1 MNTAEVDLDRLVD
14 YEREYRS
21 VVKRA
26 QVTGDHMIGLCPF
39 HDDSK
44 NSFSVDLKT
53 GRWHCFSE
61 DIGGNYVDFV
71 AKMNGISTKDAYK
84 RIMED
89 YHVEMP
95 EKEKPAAS
103 HRSYSMEQYAFEKRL
118 PVEFLRDT
126 CHISNDK
133 ERKDQTTYMKIPY
146 LKEDGTEAT
155 YRKRFAGKKFRWRYG
170 SSGKICLYGEWRLP
184 QMRQSG
190 YACLVEHVQCIIQ
203 TAFFGSLARYSGCPV
218 SKVGMFVDRNIGKV

>member
-103 HRSYSMEQYAFEKRL
+103 RRSYSMEQYAFEKRL
-118 PVEFLRDT
+118 QVEFLRDT

-155 YRKRFAGKKFRWRYG
+155 YRKRFAGKEFRWRYG
-170 SSGKICLYGEWRLP
+170 SSGKICLYGE
-184 QMRQSG
+184 
-190 YACLVEHVQCIIQ
+190 
-203 TAFFGSLARYSGCPV
+203 
-218 SKVGMFVDRNIGKV
+218 

>member
-103 HRSYSMEQYAFEKRL
+103 RRSYSMEQYAFEKRL

-155 YRKRFAGKKFRWRYG
+155 YRKRFAGKEFRWRYG
-170 SSGKICLYGEWRLP
+170 SSGR
-184 QMRQSG
+184 
-190 YACLVEHVQCIIQ
+190 YASTENG
-203 TAFFGSLARYSGCPV
+203 GSRRCDRADTPAW
-218 SKVGMFVDRNIGKV
+218 SKESPTRRACGTWESAPSEYREPPCSSRT

>member
-103 HRSYSMEQYAFEKRL
+103 RRSYS
-118 PVEFLRDT
+118 
-126 CHISNDK
+126 
-133 ERKDQTTYMKIPY
+133 
-146 LKEDGTEAT
+146 
-155 YRKRFAGKKFRWRYG
+155 KKGSRWN
-170 SSGKICLYGEWRLP
+170 SSGTHATSAMTKKEKTRP
-184 QMRQSG
+184 
-190 YACLVEHVQCIIQ
+190 H
-203 TAFFGSLARYSGCPV
+203 T
-218 SKVGMFVDRNIGKV
+218 

>member
-71 AKMNGISTKDAYK
+71 AKMNGSSTKDAYK

-103 HRSYSMEQYAFEKRL
+103 RRSYSMEQYAFEKRL

-133 ERKDQTTYMKIPY
+133 ERKDQTTYMKLPY

-155 YRKRFAGKKFRWRYG
+155 YRKRFAGKDFRWRRQQW
-170 SSGKICLYGEWRLP
+170 KDMPLRRMETPTDETERIRLP
-184 QMRQSG
+184 GRRR
-190 YACLVEHVQCIIQ
+190 I
-203 TAFFGSLARYSGCPV
+203 
-218 SKVGMFVDRNIGKV
+218 

>member
-103 HRSYSMEQYAFEKRL
+103 RRSYSMEQYAFEKRL

-133 ERKDQTTYMKIPY
+133 ERRPDHIHEDPVPEGRRNRGNLQ
-146 LKEDGTEAT
+146 KEVC
-155 YRKRFAGKKFRWRYG
+155 R
-170 SSGKICLYGEWRLP
+170 
-184 QMRQSG
+184 
-190 YACLVEHVQCIIQ
+190 
-203 TAFFGSLARYSGCPV
+203 
-218 SKVGMFVDRNIGKV
+218 

>member
-21 VVKRA
+21 VVKKA

-71 AKMNGISTKDAYK
+71 AKINGISTKDAYK

-89 YHVEMP
+89 YHDPDVATPWSSTASKKGCRWNSSETHATSAMTK
-95 EKEKPAAS
+95 KEKTRP
-103 HRSYSMEQYAFEKRL
+103 H
-118 PVEFLRDT
+118 T
-126 CHISNDK
+126 
-133 ERKDQTTYMKIPY
+133 
-146 LKEDGTEAT
+146 
-155 YRKRFAGKKFRWRYG
+155 
-170 SSGKICLYGEWRLP
+170 
-184 QMRQSG
+184 
-190 YACLVEHVQCIIQ
+190 
-203 TAFFGSLARYSGCPV
+203 
-218 SKVGMFVDRNIGKV
+218 